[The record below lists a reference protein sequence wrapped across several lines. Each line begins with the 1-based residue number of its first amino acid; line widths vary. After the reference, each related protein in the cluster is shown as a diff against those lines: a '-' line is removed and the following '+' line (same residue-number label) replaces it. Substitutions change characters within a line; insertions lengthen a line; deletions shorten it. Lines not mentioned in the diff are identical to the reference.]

1 MPVRTAVASEGRKAS
16 PHQQT
21 HVLEDRM
28 APHGGPMKPPL
39 CPHGVR
45 AWTISAE
52 NFREVRRALCAA
64 FSIYPGIVVR
74 PPEGA
79 LYRYGVQIR
88 DRKRGLVNFALPD

>member
-1 MPVRTAVASEGRKAS
+1 
-16 PHQQT
+16 
-21 HVLEDRM
+21 
-28 APHGGPMKPPL
+28 MKPPL

-88 DRKRGLVNFALPD
+88 DRKRGLVNFALPDDRSFYAGERIDVRVPSFDDQFAYPVRDDR